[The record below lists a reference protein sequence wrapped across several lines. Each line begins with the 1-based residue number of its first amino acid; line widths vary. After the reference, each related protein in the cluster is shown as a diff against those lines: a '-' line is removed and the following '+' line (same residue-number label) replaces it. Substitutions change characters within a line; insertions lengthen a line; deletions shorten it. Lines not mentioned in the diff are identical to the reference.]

1 MKSLELILWIILIL
15 LTGCGRTE
23 PATGPLDARKEVKF
37 GEIRTRGSDTGIA
50 NLADNSGFTFSLSA
64 SLDSKEPKTDYLW
77 NVKVSNEN
85 GAWKSARPIYWMN
98 GIPITFF
105 AIAPYVEN
113 QDIVQHSKAGESP
126 TLTYTPPENAEEH
139 IDLMASSCTKSD
151 GTVDLVF
158 DHILT
163 QIRFTVGK
171 TFRSGTKINEIKIK
185 NISVKGEYNLH
196 NLTWTILPE
205 YGQFAVSN
213 IGFTMDDR
221 KTAGDL
227 ISETYFFVPPQSITN
242 KGACIEIVAEDDGLE
257 ITGTMS
263 LVGSSWDA
271 GNIKTYSISYDGVR
285 FSASMIE
292 DLKEST
298 QVDMDE
304 RNEMTSD

>member
-1 MKSLELILWIILIL
+1 
-15 LTGCGRTE
+15 
-23 PATGPLDARKEVKF
+23 
-37 GEIRTRGSDTGIA
+37 
-50 NLADNSGFTFSLSA
+50 
-64 SLDSKEPKTDYLW
+64 
-77 NVKVSNEN
+77 
-85 GAWKSARPIYWMN
+85 
-98 GIPITFF
+98 
-105 AIAPYVEN
+105 
-113 QDIVQHSKAGESP
+113 
-126 TLTYTPPENAEEH
+126 
-139 IDLMASSCTKSD
+139 MASSCTKSD